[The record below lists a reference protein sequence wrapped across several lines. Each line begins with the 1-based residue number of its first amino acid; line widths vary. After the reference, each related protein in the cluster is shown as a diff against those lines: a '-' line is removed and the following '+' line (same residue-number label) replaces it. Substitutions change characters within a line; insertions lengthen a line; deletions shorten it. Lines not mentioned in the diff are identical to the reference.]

1 MYQDTYHMLNES
13 QLNRNRGD
21 SIVPTRKRQDETND
35 VQIEIEK
42 REGREKQNKVNQH
55 QERKKEDNT
64 QGEYSYFRLAR
75 SAGGGVAPRRNNRIT
90 ESATKERREAK
101 RKSSKATQETN
112 GKRQHERTKRTNLYT
127 LVD

>member
-1 MYQDTYHMLNES
+1 MLNES
-13 QLNRNRGD
+13 QQKPKPRD

-64 QGEYSYFRLAR
+64 QGELSL
-75 SAGGGVAPRRNNRIT
+75 I
-90 ESATKERREAK
+90 
-101 RKSSKATQETN
+101 
-112 GKRQHERTKRTNLYT
+112 HI
-127 LVD
+127 